1 MKAEHRKELQTN
13 ELADWLGRTYQS
25 VKTGNRSYLVGGIIA
40 VVCAGLLGYYFYH
53 LNTGSSSSM
62 AALMKLQTANTVQD
76 LEKIAQEN
84 PGSVPART
92 ARFEVA
98 RILYQEGVR
107 DLPSADGRAAALGKL
122 VKARELYRQLADE
135 CRDSPVLAQE
145 AVMWTARI
153 EEALT
158 GASDPEKPGAPLGSI
173 DEAIKQYQKLAGMQ
187 PESFETKAAAERAK
201 MLQENKSKIEAFYAT
216 LNQPAPKLKK

>member
-25 VKTGNRSYLVGGIIA
+25 VKSGNRNYWIGGVIVVA
-40 VVCAGLLGYYFYH
+40 VAAVIGYFVYQY
-53 LNTGSSSSM
+53 NTAPSASI

-84 PGSVPART
+84 TGTVPART

-107 DLPSADGRAAALGKL
+107 DLPSAGRSEAIGKL
-122 VKARELYRQLADE
+122 TKARGLYQQLADE

-145 AVMWTARI
+145 AVMWQARI
-153 EEALT
+153 EESLS
-158 GASDPEKPGAPLGSI
+158 GASDPEKPNTRAGSI
-173 DEAIKQYQKLAGMQ
+173 DEAIQLYQKLALMQ

-201 MLQENKSKIEAFYAT
+201 FLQDNKSKIEAFYAT
-216 LNQPAPKLKK
+216 LNQPVPSKLKQ

>member
-25 VKTGNRSYLVGGIIA
+25 IKSGNRNYWIGGVIVVA
-40 VVCAGLLGYYFYH
+40 VAAVIGYFVYR
-53 LNTGSSSSM
+53 LDTGSSASM

-84 PGSVPART
+84 TGTVPART

-107 DLPSADGRAAALGKL
+107 DLPSASRSEAIGKL
-122 VKARELYRQLADE
+122 TKARGLYQQLADE

-145 AVMWTARI
+145 AVMWQARI
-153 EEALT
+153 EESLS
-158 GASDPEKPGAPLGSI
+158 GANDPDKPNTRAGSI
-173 DEAIKQYQKLAGMQ
+173 DEAIKLYQKLALMQ

-201 MLQENKSKIEAFYAT
+201 FLQDNKSKIEAFYAT
-216 LNQPAPKLKK
+216 LNQPAPSKLKQ